1 MHRKLDGVHEFNWLD
16 GPSIKHGDR
25 FILVAK
31 GTNNKWT
38 YNLTNRLMVD
48 LQTIIAITFMTY
60 IVDLDAYECHVGDE
74 KVFNKFINES

>member
-1 MHRKLDGVHEFNWLD
+1 
-16 GPSIKHGDR
+16 
-25 FILVAK
+25 
-31 GTNNKWT
+31 
-38 YNLTNRLMVD
+38 MVD